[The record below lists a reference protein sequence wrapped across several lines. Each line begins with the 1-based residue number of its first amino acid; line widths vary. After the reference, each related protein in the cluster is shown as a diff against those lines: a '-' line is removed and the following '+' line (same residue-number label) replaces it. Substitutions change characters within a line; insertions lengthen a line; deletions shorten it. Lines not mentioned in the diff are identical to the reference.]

1 MRKISFIIRLT
12 AIMLVLTT
20 LPSSLASCS
29 RDDGTDKAIS
39 YSLTD
44 EPKNLDPQMASDNNS
59 LLVIRNIFEGL
70 TRFDQNGSIIPGVA
84 EDWTASPDYTEY
96 TFRLRKNAVWSDEAH
111 TPVTAHD
118 FVFAWRRALDP
129 DTKSTTCSALLFRR
143 SL

>member
-1 MRKISFIIRLT
+1 MKKMKTIVKITALLLT
-12 AIMLVLTT
+12 FAML
-20 LPSSLASCS
+20 LPNMASCS

-84 EDWTASPDYTEY
+84 EDWSSSPDFTEY
-96 TFRLRKNAVWSDEAH
+96 TFRLRKNAVWSDKAQ

-129 DTKSTTCSALLFRR
+129 ATKSTT
-143 SL
+143 